1 MKWPALIVCAGVL
14 IGCSDSGTSSAESIH
29 ISIENDKEHNGMIL
43 ISTQNS
49 TVRLGAK
56 LKANFAYDFSIDKHE
71 VICGDFAKLVKN
83 HKCENAELPVTNI
96 TFFDAVLF
104 ANEKSKS
111 EKLDTAYSYTSAT
124 FDSDGHCTELAGYEF
139 HADHDAYRLPTEA
152 EWTLV
157 ASNNWEPHKS
167 WNADNS
173 DYKLHKPCTADSTAD
188 ICDLAGNA
196 MEWVNDWMGAFRDTT
211 ITNYVG
217 APDGGNIGER
227 VVKGGSYR
235 NEPAAMTLDNRGDV
249 YTVTSSTKANYVGFR
264 LAFGKIPDA
273 VWMNAKGIAI
283 ASPINALTSSAELR
297 KSTKTYHN
305 KLVFRNDETGNI
317 AIINFTNGTP
327 TVSEIVDTIDA
338 YHPTLSPD
346 GRFVAFSTKYEG
358 ISGTSELYVRRL
370 DSTELKYKLDVES
383 AAIPRW
389 RVHEGDTEI
398 VYVTSADN
406 NSDKA
411 KWENASTW
419 SVKFADGKFET
430 PKKLFDGT
438 FNGGISADGKLAVSG
453 ARLLRANVNGK
464 NQTWYNEEQACNAS
478 LSELTKQTL
487 FLDFGGKTG
496 KEFSGAKYT
505 THEQMLIADSTGK
518 LVKMIPAPKGYT
530 FDHTEWVHN
539 SENLAVATLTDI
551 DGAHPKIVLVN
562 TNDSSVTEI
571 ASGAELWHPDFW
583 IGKLQNF
590 ETKLN
595 VDSAGMY
602 ELNCPYTGDMS
613 TTMSRYDMELLYKH
627 RDSINV
633 LVSGSSRPW
642 AGFNPII
649 LNKNKDIFSINMSNA
664 AVDLSVAKKL
674 LFQYGVNLLPKLKVV
689 AVSIDIDILFW
700 RHFEMPSF
708 WKLIFEHSTGFI
720 YDANHNFWAD
730 GYPEGLYELTRD
742 SYGENSDIR
751 ETEQT
756 MLGHVEDS
764 GDGWQGSPVY
774 VDSTYMDGI
783 TKDPSDMLLEEV
795 EDFIQEAESKN
806 LYLIGIIFPQS
817 PDYRSTGAFGRYG
830 LRRSI
835 AKKMIEKI
843 QKFQDKYKHFILMD
857 ENKMGD
863 HDYTDEMALNCDH
876 LADKGAAQLTNRLD
890 SLIKT
895 LKIDWK

>member
-1 MKWPALIVCAGVL
+1 
-14 IGCSDSGTSSAESIH
+14 
-29 ISIENDKEHNGMIL
+29 
-43 ISTQNS
+43 
-49 TVRLGAK
+49 
-56 LKANFAYDFSIDKHE
+56 
-71 VICGDFAKLVKN
+71 
-83 HKCENAELPVTNI
+83 
-96 TFFDAVLF
+96 
-104 ANEKSKS
+104 
-111 EKLDTAYSYTSAT
+111 
-124 FDSDGHCTELAGYEF
+124 
-139 HADHDAYRLPTEA
+139 
-152 EWTLV
+152 
-157 ASNNWEPHKS
+157 
-167 WNADNS
+167 
-173 DYKLHKPCTADSTAD
+173 
-188 ICDLAGNA
+188 
-196 MEWVNDWMGAFRDTT
+196 
-211 ITNYVG
+211 
-217 APDGGNIGER
+217 
-227 VVKGGSYR
+227 
-235 NEPAAMTLDNRGDV
+235 
-249 YTVTSSTKANYVGFR
+249 
-264 LAFGKIPDA
+264 
-273 VWMNAKGIAI
+273 
-283 ASPINALTSSAELR
+283 
-297 KSTKTYHN
+297 
-305 KLVFRNDETGNI
+305 
-317 AIINFTNGTP
+317 
-327 TVSEIVDTIDA
+327 
-338 YHPTLSPD
+338 
-346 GRFVAFSTKYEG
+346 
-358 ISGTSELYVRRL
+358 
-370 DSTELKYKLDVES
+370 
-383 AAIPRW
+383 
-389 RVHEGDTEI
+389 
-398 VYVTSADN
+398 
-406 NSDKA
+406 
-411 KWENASTW
+411 
-419 SVKFADGKFET
+419 
-430 PKKLFDGT
+430 
-438 FNGGISADGKLAVSG
+438 
-453 ARLLRANVNGK
+453 
-464 NQTWYNEEQACNAS
+464 
-478 LSELTKQTL
+478 
-487 FLDFGGKTG
+487 
-496 KEFSGAKYT
+496 
-505 THEQMLIADSTGK
+505 MLIADSTGK

-530 FDHTEWVHN
+530 FDHTEWVRN
-539 SENLAVATLTDI
+539 NENLAVATLTDI

-649 LNKNKDIFSINMSNA
+649 LNKNKEIFSINMSNA

-764 GDGWQGSPVY
+764 GDGWQGSPIY

-876 LADKGAAQLTNRLD
+876 LADKGAEQLTNRLD